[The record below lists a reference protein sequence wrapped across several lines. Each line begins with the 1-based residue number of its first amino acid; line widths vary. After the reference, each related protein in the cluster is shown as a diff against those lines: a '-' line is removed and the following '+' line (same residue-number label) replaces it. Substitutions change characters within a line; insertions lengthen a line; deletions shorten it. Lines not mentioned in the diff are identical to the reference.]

1 MRSPDNR
8 WYRRS
13 ELAEKGDRLL
23 CPLQQCPDSACQ
35 RRSGQSCLS
44 PFSFPGFSACA
55 LWVLLVLPCSA
66 ATLTFHIAGDDPG
79 GWPAILSSI
88 GLQNASV
95 KGDVEVIPSGAAAT
109 EADWISRVEHGTILI
124 LEGASPLA
132 ASFGF
137 RATTQHISVQS
148 VEDLRAPQLRI
159 IWEKAAEVPIFDTPP
174 TARIFARERH
184 EKAPLVAGFRRG
196 AGAVLWIAT
205 GSGPHGYDRF
215 PYLPQALADLGLTAP
230 FRSSRLW
237 AFFDSSYR
245 SRVDLDYFAP
255 RWRQAGI
262 AALHVAAWHYWE
274 SDPQADEYLRRLI
287 DACHRNG
294 IHVYAWVELPHVSE
308 RFWDQHPEWREKTA
322 LLQDAQLD
330 WRKLMNLTNRA
341 AFAEVSRGLHE
352 LVDRFD
358 WDGVNLAELYFES
371 LEGHDTPA
379 RFTPMNSDVRAEFQV
394 SSGID
399 PLDLFKPNAGA
410 TAMARFLEFRADLAR
425 RQQAEWIAQVED
437 IRKTKSWLDLT
448 LTHVDDRFDASMREK
463 IGADTSKTLPL
474 LAQHDFTF
482 LIEDPATIWNLG
494 PQRYPQIAARYQAFT
509 PRAEKLAIDINIV
522 ERYQDVYPTKQQTG
536 SELFSLLHV
545 AAAAF
550 PRVAVY
556 FENSILAPDLALLPA
571 AAAGALR
578 AEKSGDKLVVESR
591 LGIGALWTGP
601 VLVDGRPWPVA
612 SDTVVWLAPGS
623 HSIQAA
629 AVKPLLRLIDLNA
642 ELHSASAIAGG
653 MEFTY
658 RSSARALATFETLP
672 ATFQIDGAEAHPVT
686 AGHVVML
693 PRGQHVVTAL
703 K

>member
-1 MRSPDNR
+1 MRSLVR
-8 WYRRS
+8 LILLL
-13 ELAEKGDRLL
+13 LA
-23 CPLQQCPDSACQ
+23 
-35 RRSGQSCLS
+35 
-44 PFSFPGFSACA
+44 
-55 LWVLLVLPCSA
+55 VLPASA
-66 ATLTFHIAGDDPG
+66 ATLTFHIAGDDPAVDSR
-79 GWPAILSSI
+79 GWPSILSSI
-88 GLQNASV
+88 GLQTAATH
-95 KGDVEVIPSGAAAT
+95 GDVEVIPANVAT
-109 EADWISRVEHGTILI
+109 AETDWNQRVEHGTILI

-137 RATTQHISVQS
+137 RATTQHVSVQS
-148 VEDLRAPQLRI
+148 IEDLRAPQLRI
-159 IWEKAAEVPIFDTPP
+159 IWEQAADLLRFEMPES
-174 TARIFARERH
+174 ARVFTRERH

-196 AGAVLWIAT
+196 SGAVLWVAT

-230 FRSSRLW
+230 FHSARLW
-237 AFFDSSYR
+237 AFFDASYR
-245 SRVDLDYFAP
+245 TRVDLDYFAP

-274 SDPQADEYLRRLI
+274 PDPQADEYLRRLI

-294 IHVYAWVELPHVSE
+294 IQVYAWVELPHVSE

-341 AFAEVSRGLHE
+341 AFAEVSRGLRG
-352 LVDRFD
+352 LIDRFD

-371 LEGHDTPA
+371 LEGRDNPA
-379 RFTPMNSDVRAEFQV
+379 RFTPMNSDVRAEFQAA
-394 SSGID
+394 SGID
-399 PLDLFKPNAGA
+399 PLELFKPNVSAPS
-410 TAMARFLEFRADLAR
+410 MAKFLEFRADLAR

-437 IRKTKSWLDLT
+437 IRRTKSWLDLT
-448 LTHVDDRFDASMREK
+448 LTHVDDRFDTTMREK

-494 PQRYPQIAARYQAFT
+494 PQRYPQIAARYQALT
-509 PRAEKLAIDINIV
+509 PRTEKLAIDINVV

-556 FENSILAPDLALLPA
+556 FENSILAPDLPLLPSA
-571 AAAGALR
+571 AASVQR
-578 AEKSGDKLVVESR
+578 AERASGEKSDKLVVESR
-591 LGIGALWTGP
+591 SGVGALWTGP
-601 VLVDGRPWPVA
+601 ALVDGRPWPVA
-612 SDTVVWLAPGS
+612 SDSVVWLAPGS
-623 HSIQAA
+623 HSIQPA
-629 AVKPLLRLIDLNA
+629 AVKPVLRLVDLNA

-658 RSSARALATFETLP
+658 RSSARALATFEALP
-672 ATFQIDGAEAHPVT
+672 AGFQIDGAEAHPVT
-686 AGHVVML
+686 VGNVVML

>member
-1 MRSPDNR
+1 MRSLIS
-8 WYRRS
+8 W
-13 ELAEKGDRLL
+13 LL
-23 CPLQQCPDSACQ
+23 C
-35 RRSGQSCLS
+35 
-44 PFSFPGFSACA
+44 
-55 LWVLLVLPCSA
+55 VPCTA
-66 ATLTFHIAGDDPG
+66 ATLTFHIAGADPG

-88 GLQNASV
+88 GLQNVAAR
-95 KGDVEVIPSGAAAT
+95 GDVEVIPAGAAAPET
-109 EADWISRVEHGTILI
+109 DWSSRVERGTILI

-137 RATTQHISVQS
+137 RATTQHVSVQS

-159 IWEKAAEVPIFDTPP
+159 IWEKATEVQVFELPS
-174 TARIFARERH
+174 TARVFARERH
-184 EKAPLVAGFRRG
+184 QKAPLVAGFRRG
-196 AGAVLWIAT
+196 SGAVLWVAT
-205 GSGPHGYDRF
+205 APGPHGYDRF
-215 PYLPQALADLGLTAP
+215 PYLPQALADLGFTAP
-230 FRSSRLW
+230 FRSAHLW

-274 SDPQADEYLRRLI
+274 PDPQADEYLHRLI
-287 DACHRNG
+287 EACHRNG
-294 IHVYAWVELPHVSE
+294 IQVYAWIELPHVSE
-308 RFWDQHPEWREKTA
+308 RFWEQHPEWREKTA

-341 AFAEVSRGLHE
+341 AFAEVSRGLRG
-352 LVDRFD
+352 LIDRFD

-371 LEGHDTPA
+371 LEGHDNPA
-379 RFTPMNSDVRAEFQV
+379 RFTPMNSDVRAEFQAA
-394 SSGID
+394 SGID
-399 PLDLFKPNAGA
+399 PMDLFKPNAGA
-410 TAMARFLEFRADLAR
+410 AAMAKFLEFRAELAR
-425 RQQAEWIAQVED
+425 RQQAEWIEQVED

-448 LTHVDDRFDASMREK
+448 LTHVDDRFDATMREK

-494 PQRYPQIAARYQAFT
+494 PQRYPQIAARYQAIT
-509 PRAEKLAIDINIV
+509 PRTEKLAVDINVV

-536 SELFSLLHV
+536 SELFALLHV

-556 FENSILAPDLALLPA
+556 FENSILAPDLPLLPSA
-571 AAAGALR
+571 TAIVQR
-578 AEKSGDKLVVESR
+578 AELTGQKLVVES
-591 LGIGALWTGP
+591 LTGVGAIWTGP
-601 VLVDGRPWPVA
+601 SMVDGRPWPVA

-623 HSIQAA
+623 HVIQPA
-629 AVKPLLRLIDLNA
+629 AVKPAFRLLDLNA
-642 ELHSASAIAGG
+642 DLHSAAAIAGG
-653 MEFTY
+653 LEFTY
-658 RSSARALATFETLP
+658 RSSARALAYFETPPSSL
-672 ATFQIDGAEAHPVT
+672 QIDGAEAHPTMIGNV
-686 AGHVVML
+686 AML